1 MQARAAPSASDL
13 LRFAAARLPDE
24 EPPLGERDGPV
35 EEQREYR
42 QHEDAREYRIDVE
55 GAFGLQDEI
64 ADAARGAEV
73 LADHRAD
80 EGEAHRIVQAGE
92 DPAHR
97 TRHIHVAQELPLAR
111 TEDARVR
118 HDREADFA
126 HTLVH
131 VEKYDEE

>member
-13 LRFAAARLPDE
+13 LRFATARLPHE
-24 EPPLGERDGPV
+24 QAPLGERDGPV

-42 QHEDAREYRIDVE
+42 QDEDAREYCIDVE

-80 EGEAHRIVQAGE
+80 ESKAHRIVQAGE

-97 TRHIHVAQELPLAR
+97 ARHVDMPQELP
-111 TEDARVR
+111 
-118 HDREADFA
+118 
-126 HTLVH
+126 
-131 VEKYDEE
+131 